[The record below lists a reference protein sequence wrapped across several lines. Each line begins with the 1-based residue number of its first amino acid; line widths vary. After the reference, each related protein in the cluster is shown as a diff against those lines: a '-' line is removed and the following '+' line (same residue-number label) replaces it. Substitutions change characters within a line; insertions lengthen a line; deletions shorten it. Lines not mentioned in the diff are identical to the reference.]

1 MAEPDDILFEDDF
14 LYRSDDE
21 GDDIEPSMMKPRVSF
36 HQQATVRYIPLPT
49 PEEKQAAFYSFDE
62 ITQFRSDAEVRQ
74 QHLRQQYLE
83 VMNRKLTRSG
93 QPDDKCS
100 ACIRALMTLAKYM
113 YLK

>member
-49 PEEKQAAFYSFDE
+49 PEEKQAAFYSFEE
-62 ITQFRSDAEVRQ
+62 ITQFRSDAEIRQ
-74 QHLRQQYLE
+74 QNIRQQYLE
-83 VMNRKLTRSG
+83 AMNRELTSSG
-93 QPDDKCS
+93 QHDDKCS